1 MSLMSLALAFH
12 ACRREAWRENGQ
24 IFTHIF
30 FSHALKLEMSAL
42 PLFVVKM
49 QKTCE
54 VDLVELNGKSCA
66 VVLLRYV
73 DLSGSQS
80 ITVQ

>member
-1 MSLMSLALAFH
+1 MHVEEKLGEEMG
-12 ACRREAWRENGQ
+12 R
-24 IFTHIF
+24 
-30 FSHALKLEMSAL
+30 FSHTFFLAMQLPLKLEMSAL
-42 PLFVVKM
+42 PLFVFKM

-54 VDLVELNGKSCA
+54 VDLVELNGKSYA

-80 ITVQ
+80 FTVQ